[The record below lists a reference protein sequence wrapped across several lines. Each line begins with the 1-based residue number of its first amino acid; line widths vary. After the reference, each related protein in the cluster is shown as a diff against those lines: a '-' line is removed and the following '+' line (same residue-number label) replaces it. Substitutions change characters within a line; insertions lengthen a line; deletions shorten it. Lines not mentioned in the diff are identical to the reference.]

1 MPKRKRGAN
10 AGSSSAAA
18 SAAAGATF
26 SLMDGKI
33 DVLDGLVM
41 HKQVIT
47 KEFEDELISF
57 VEMQCERGRIG
68 ELKKPTYLRAS
79 GARSQGN
86 QRESIM
92 FGGFFDFNLARPGK
106 RGLVPPFP
114 SIIERLVDHLVSNK
128 YLPSEVRPDSCI
140 INKYGQGDCIPPHV
154 DHSSYYRPISTLSLL
169 WVCYYFIVGTWSW
182 CLSFAILCVSI
193 LWPMIHSLQCNWS
206 MFNRDSRISL
216 LLTITIQYLYY
227 HGTEGRSPCW

>member
-33 DVLDGLVM
+33 DVLDGLVL

-128 YLPSEVRPDSCI
+128 YFPSEVRPDSCI

-169 WVCYYFIVGTWSW
+169 
-182 CLSFAILCVSI
+182 
-193 LWPMIHSLQCNWS
+193 
-206 MFNRDSRISL
+206 
-216 LLTITIQYLYY
+216 
-227 HGTEGRSPCW
+227 